1 MKLLN
6 PGKKL
11 TRQAIERVAREFQL
25 TFPDSLIS
33 LYLQANGG
41 EPETYV
47 FQKGSIDTVVT
58 EFLALTST
66 EFDTSPEVYRDL
78 VLAKQIV
85 PKHLYPFAID
95 GGGDYFFIDT
105 SDAKEGVYL
114 YLHDTSRKN
123 PLVNLKMTFAD
134 FWESLIKSDD

>member
-1 MKLLN
+1 MKISN

-11 TRQAIERVAREFQL
+11 TRQAIERTAREFQL
-25 TFPDSLIS
+25 TFPESLID
-33 LYLQANGG
+33 LYLKANGG
-41 EPETYV
+41 EPEPYV
-47 FQKGSIDTVVT
+47 FQKGNIDTVVT

-78 VLAKQIV
+78 VLTKKIV

-95 GGGDYFFIDT
+95 GGGDYFFVNTIDG
-105 SDAKEGVYL
+105 SEGVFL

-123 PLVNLKMTFAD
+123 HLVNLKMTFSE
-134 FWESLIKSDD
+134 FWLSLVDSED